1 MLPKIIIAVEKPNVP
16 SGMVLA
22 EDAASL
28 SSGLHDSLARLIQ
41 RQLGFPWRAKL
52 KDQAKRL
59 TRVALTG
66 ISEGSGVLQFESLP
80 TAGAAGRSPASIAAF
95 DLVAGIR
102 TFADSHQWP
111 PYLPAIV
118 RNRIGAAVAPI
129 FNEPTATVSIAI
141 EGDGLEGKC
150 EISAPIKEALQTPE
164 QFSPEEPVEVVGTV
178 FDLNIRNHTFKV
190 DTGSRNVTLE
200 VSEAQFRSLDT
211 DPMRWARVFVTGL
224 PKDGQC
230 RTVYD
235 VKELRLANADEEDGL
250 NVPSELRRGER
261 STAYQEVLKRSQDLL
276 QLPEGWDS
284 YGAQS
289 PGRRGMV
296 FATNFLRDVIGVLI
310 DHKIDVPPPFLV
322 PTAKGGVQFEW
333 KIGPRELELEIPE
346 KGRFEYL
353 AVDGSKETEGEAS
366 RWTAVRLVR
375 WVVTGEEV

>member
-1 MLPKIIIAVEKPNVP
+1 
-16 SGMVLA
+16 
-22 EDAASL
+22 L

-59 TRVALTG
+59 TRIALTG

-80 TAGAAGRSPASIAAF
+80 TAGAAGRSPAAIAAL

-102 TFADSHQWP
+102 CFTDSHQWP

-118 RNRIGAAVAPI
+118 RNRMGAAVAPI
-129 FNEPTATVSIAI
+129 FNEPKATVSIAI
-141 EGDGLEGKC
+141 EGDGFKEKC

-178 FDLNIRNHTFKV
+178 FDLNIRSHSFKV
-190 DTGSRNVTLE
+190 DAGSRIVTLE
-200 VSEAQFRSLDT
+200 VSEAQFQSLDT

-230 RTVYD
+230 RTVYG

-261 STAYQEVLKRSQDLL
+261 APSYQEVLKRSQELL
-276 QLPEGWDS
+276 QLSDGWDS

-296 FATNFLRDVIGVLI
+296 FATHFLRDVIGVLI
-310 DHKIDVPPPFLV
+310 DHQIEVPLPFLV
-322 PTAKGGVQFEW
+322 PTARGGVQFEW
-333 KIGPRELELEIPE
+333 KVDSRELELEIPE

-353 AVDGSKETEGEAS
+353 AVDGSQETEGEAS

-375 WVVTGEEV
+375 WVITGEEV